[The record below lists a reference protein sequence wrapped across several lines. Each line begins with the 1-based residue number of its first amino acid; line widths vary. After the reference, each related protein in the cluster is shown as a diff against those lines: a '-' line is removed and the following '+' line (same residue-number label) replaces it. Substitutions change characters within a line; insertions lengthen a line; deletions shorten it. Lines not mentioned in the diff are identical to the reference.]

1 MCSGDA
7 VGGMPTWKPSRMHR
21 YQGGTSSILYS
32 MSNLG
37 SVGRDTGGSFVEVPA
52 KPRSSCWG
60 QQRTVS
66 QGGEVDT
73 GELILPRN
81 QSGT

>member
-1 MCSGDA
+1 MGGGGA
-7 VGGMPTWKPSRMHR
+7 VEGKPTWKPSRMQR

-52 KPRSSCWG
+52 TPRSSCWG
-60 QQRTVS
+60 QQRTVT
-66 QGGEVDT
+66 QRGEVDT
-73 GELILPRN
+73 GKLILP
-81 QSGT
+81 QDPSGT